1 MKGRG
6 EEDNDGVGRQ
16 DTCASNWDAG
26 LTKAGPAL
34 GDHCKERPCEES
46 LWDGAS

>member
-6 EEDNDGVGRQ
+6 EEDNDGLGSQ
-16 DTCASNWDAG
+16 DTCASNWDAD

-34 GDHCKERPCEES
+34 GRSVQRVPI
-46 LWDGAS
+46 